1 MGNLTTH
8 VRSFQSALAIIA
20 VISFSVVRA
29 TSIRFFYGNNCAGDR
44 VQVNNVGLGQCV
56 SWVAWNG
63 GPHCSFW
70 RSISVVDNRYS
81 YLEGYTTRC
90 GGSSCCER
98 RIVWADSNCINGPN
112 NELSGV
118 KWYHSEYKKRYGEL
132 VTDAPEASGVVQY
145 YKQLQHL
152 NTTDA
157 EYSFDIPQLGVEL
170 YRPIGRDDLVENY
183 RAHYTRLAQAHT
195 SYEEVVASALASGFK
210 KRHMA
215 QVVFVPKPA
224 VSSLDS
230 VGEKAKRDV
239 CPNT

>member
-1 MGNLTTH
+1 MGSLATFVKVVQT
-8 VRSFQSALAIIA
+8 ALAIITVA
-20 VISFSVVRA
+20 SFLTVGA

-98 RIVWADSNCINGPN
+98 RMVWADSNCINGPN

-118 KWYHSEYKKRYGEL
+118 KWYHSEYKRRRDGL
-132 VTDAPEASGVVQY
+132 ATSTPEDIGIAQY
-145 YKQLQHL
+145 YKQLQHP

-157 EYSFDIPQLGVEL
+157 EYSFDIPRLGVEL
-170 YRPIGRDDLVENY
+170 YRRIGRDDPVEDY
-183 RAHYTRLAQAHT
+183 RT
-195 SYEEVVASALASGFK
+195 SYTALTQEYSDPEEIVVAALASGFR
-210 KRHMA
+210 KRPMA
-215 QVVFVPKPA
+215 RIAMVPKPA
-224 VSSLDS
+224 VDNLELGDK
-230 VGEKAKRDV
+230 KAKRDV